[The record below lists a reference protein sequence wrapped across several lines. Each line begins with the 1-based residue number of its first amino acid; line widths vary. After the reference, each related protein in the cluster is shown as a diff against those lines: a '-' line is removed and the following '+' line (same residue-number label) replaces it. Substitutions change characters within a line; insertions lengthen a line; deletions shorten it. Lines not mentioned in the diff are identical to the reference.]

1 MSNVPT
7 NKEIDF
13 ANKTK
18 GTILQ
23 IIAWGQLFVF
33 ALFLIG
39 LLLPIYKVEVLG
51 IVKTFGLL
59 MGDEVYPTVGSWLKI
74 LCGATAIFGSVAIEL
89 VSKKVINAEID
100 KKRAAN
106 IIYGIMIALTFLS
119 GLFIIVITDTF
130 DLAEKMEISSNLITL
145 DIGGVFLIVAVIL
158 GCILS
163 WVNGKILAAIHL
175 GTIKIENLTVFSSVT
190 KSNTDTKTPDI
201 EEELRKYQNL
211 LEEGLIT
218 QEEFDAKKKQLLGL

>member
-1 MSNVPT
+1 MSKVPT

-23 IIAWGQLFVF
+23 LIGWGQLFVF
-33 ALFLIG
+33 ALFSIG
-39 LLLPIYKVEVLG
+39 LFLPIYKVEVLG

-59 MGDEVYPTVGSWLKI
+59 MWDERYLTGLLLKI
-74 LCGATAIFGSVAIEL
+74 LCGTIAVFGSVAIDL
-89 VSKKVINAEID
+89 VSKKAINAEID

-106 IIYGIMIALTFLS
+106 IIYGIIIALVVLS
-119 GLFIIVITDTF
+119 VFFITVIADTS
-130 DLAEKMEISSNLITL
+130 DLAEKTEISSDLITI

-158 GCILS
+158 SCILS
-163 WVNGKILAAIHL
+163 WWDGKLLAAIHL
-175 GTIKIENLTVFSSVT
+175 GIIMIENLTVFSSAK
-190 KSNTDTKTPDI
+190 KSDTDTKTPNI